1 MPTATYFRAMSI
13 DTNSFLQ
20 HTAEAEKTT
29 VYLHSDDDTVSSCS
43 ALLIAQTRYQKLFIT
58 LEPKRR
64 YLTHT
69 QVPGEQ
75 EVEIDFLQ
83 DYEEV
88 EALMEDAGLD
98 GIHDGEQGILYHNLL
113 FLLMNP

>member
-1 MPTATYFRAMSI
+1 MSL
-13 DTNSFLQ
+13 DLASFLH
-20 HTAEAEKTT
+20 HTPENEKTT
-29 VYLHSDDDTVSSCS
+29 VFIHVDEDEIASYD
-43 ALLIAQTRYQKLFIT
+43 ALLVAQTRFRKLFIT

-69 QVPGEQ
+69 HQPDE
-75 EVEIDFLQ
+75 EEPEIDFLT

-88 EALMEDAGLD
+88 EALLEDAGLD

>member
-1 MPTATYFRAMSI
+1 MALDST
-13 DTNSFLQ
+13 SFLL
-20 HTAEAEKTT
+20 HTSPEEKTT
-29 VYLHSDDDTVSSCS
+29 IYTKAADGTTQECQ
-43 ALLIAQTRYQKLFIT
+43 ALLIAQTRTQKLFIT
-58 LEPKRR
+58 IEKKRR
-64 YLTHT
+64 YVTHT
-69 QVPGEQ
+69 QVPGSAE

-113 FLLMNP
+113 YLLMNP

>member
-1 MPTATYFRAMSI
+1 MPLDLA
-13 DTNSFLQ
+13 SFLH
-20 HTAEAEKTT
+20 HTPESEKTT
-29 VYLHSDDDTVSSCS
+29 VFIHLDEDEIASYD
-43 ALLIAQTRYQKLFIT
+43 ALLIAQTKFRKLFIT

-69 QVPGEQ
+69 QVPGE
-75 EVEIDFLQ
+75 EEPEIDFLQ

-88 EALMEDAGLD
+88 EALLEDAGLD
-98 GIHDGEQGILYHNLL
+98 GIHDGEQGLLYHNLL

>member
-1 MPTATYFRAMSI
+1 MSL
-13 DTNSFLQ
+13 DPASFLL
-20 HTAEAEKTT
+20 HTPASEKTT
-29 VYLHSDDDTVSSCS
+29 ILIRSADGQSTQPCE
-43 ALLIAQTRYQKLFIT
+43 ALLIAQTKHQRLFIT
-58 LEPKRR
+58 LEKKRR
-64 YLTHT
+64 YLTYT
-69 QVPGEQ
+69 QVPNSE
-75 EVEIDFLQ
+75 EVEMDFLR

>member
-1 MPTATYFRAMSI
+1 MPI
-13 DTNSFLQ
+13 DLASFLH
-20 HTAEAEKTT
+20 HTPEREKTT
-29 VYLHSDDDTVSSCS
+29 VYVHLDEDEIAAYD
-43 ALLIAQTRYQKLFIT
+43 ALLIAQTRYRKLYIT
-58 LEPKRR
+58 LEPRRR

-69 QVPGEQ
+69 QQPDEE

-88 EALMEDAGLD
+88 EALLEDAGLD

-113 FLLMNP
+113 YLLMNP

>member
-1 MPTATYFRAMSI
+1 MPLDLA
-13 DTNSFLQ
+13 SFLH
-20 HTAEAEKTT
+20 HTPVSEKT
-29 VYLHSDDDTVSSCS
+29 VIYLHTDEETIISYE
-43 ALLIAQTRYQKLFIT
+43 ALLIAQTRYRKLFIT

-64 YLTHT
+64 YLVHT
-69 QVPGEQ
+69 EVPGEEEP
-75 EVEIDFLQ
+75 EVDFLT